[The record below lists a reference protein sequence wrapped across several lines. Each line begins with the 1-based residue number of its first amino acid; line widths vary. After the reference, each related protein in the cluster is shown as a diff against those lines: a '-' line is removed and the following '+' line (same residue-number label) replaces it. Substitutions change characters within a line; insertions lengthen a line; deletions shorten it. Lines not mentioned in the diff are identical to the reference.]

1 MGDDVFEGTLRVG
14 CEETYCCCGMGIER
28 MWEEDF
34 AWFEPFLVDN
44 MFLCSYEKPYWT
56 RRAMIAIFRAI
67 TLVGKEVFCCRR
79 AFLALSLGFN
89 MV

>member
-14 CEETYCCCGMGIER
+14 CEETYCSCGMGIER

-44 MFLCSYEKPYWT
+44 MFLCSYD
-56 RRAMIAIFRAI
+56 
-67 TLVGKEVFCCRR
+67 
-79 AFLALSLGFN
+79 
-89 MV
+89 

>member
-1 MGDDVFEGTLRVG
+1 MFGEKLTSTLIGLVTSFNFGDANHTGDPRRELSRKRGIGDDVFEGTLRVG

-44 MFLCSYEKPYWT
+44 MFLCSYD
-56 RRAMIAIFRAI
+56 
-67 TLVGKEVFCCRR
+67 
-79 AFLALSLGFN
+79 
-89 MV
+89 